1 MPRIAEPRPGEPIT
15 LEFLKDGTPRYR
27 AVVDVGTA
35 RQRKQQKRRF
45 RTITE
50 ARAWLEE
57 VRTDSR
63 RGTYVAPSDRTFND
77 LADAYLRLADNR
89 VREVSVNGYTQSLQY
104 AKDAFG
110 PLPAQEVSRDDILA
124 LVDSMAAQGLG
135 IRTVRGTLVHVR
147 ACFELAIEDRVVLT
161 NPARKVKARGRAPG
175 EAAIH
180 SEAERRAMVSAAQDE
195 WLSACWLLSMAGLR
209 RSEVLGLRWSD
220 VDLAKGTLTVAR
232 GRVLVGSKTVVEGD
246 PKSANS
252 ARTLALPSTYV
263 TSLREMRAGH
273 AQIVGLA
280 HVSSGY
286 LAIDELGRPMRPE
299 RYSDHWK
306 RLCKKAGV
314 PVFKLHGSRHTTV
327 SLMRAKGIPDQ
338 IIAAFH
344 GHDEQTMRRTYSHL
358 QPEDLRRAAEAL

>member
-50 ARAWLEE
+50 ARAWLDE

-77 LADAYLRLADNR
+77 LADAYLRLAANR
-89 VREVSVNGYTQSLQY
+89 VRAVSVNGYEQALHY
-104 AKDAFG
+104 AKEAFG
-110 PLPAQEVSRDDILA
+110 SEPAQDISRDDILA
-124 LVDSMAAQGLG
+124 LVDSMVAQGLG
-135 IRTVRGTLVHVR
+135 IRTVRGTLVQVR

-161 NPARKVKARGRAPG
+161 NPARKVKARGRPPA
-175 EAAIH
+175 EKTAH
-180 SEAERRAMVSAAQDE
+180 TEAERRALIRAAQDE

-220 VDLAKGTLTVAR
+220 VDLDQGTLTVAR
-232 GRVLVGSKTVVEGD
+232 GRVLVDSKTVAEGD
-246 PKSANS
+246 PKSINS
-252 ARTLALPSTYV
+252 ARTLALPTHYV
-263 TSLREMRAGH
+263 SSLKEMRTRH
-273 AQIVGLA
+273 AQLVGLA

-286 LAIDELGRPMRPE
+286 LAINELGNPLRPE

-306 RLCKKAGV
+306 RLCEKAGV
-314 PVFKLHGSRHTTV
+314 RVLTLHEARHTSV
-327 SLMRAKGIPDQ
+327 SLLRAKGIPDQ

>member
-50 ARAWLEE
+50 ARAWLDE

-89 VREVSVNGYTQSLQY
+89 VRAVSVNGYTQSLQY

-110 PLPAQEVSRDDILA
+110 TLPAQEISRDDVLA
-124 LVDSMAAQGLG
+124 LVDSMAAQGLA
-135 IRTVRGTLVHVR
+135 IRTVRGTLVHLQ
-147 ACFELAIEDRVVLT
+147 ACFELAIEDRVVLS
-161 NPARKVKARGRAPG
+161 NPARKIKARGRLPG
-175 EAAIH
+175 EKAAH
-180 SEAERRAMVSAAQDE
+180 TETERTAHIRAAQDE

-220 VDLAKGTLTVAR
+220 LDLDQGSLTVAR
-232 GRVLVGSKTVVEGD
+232 GRVLVDPKTVAEGA

-252 ARTLALPSTYV
+252 ARTIALPAHYV
-263 TSLREMRAGH
+263 SALKEMRARH
-273 AQIVGLA
+273 AQVVGLA
-280 HVSSGY
+280 HVRSGN
-286 LAIDELGRPMRPE
+286 LAIDELGRPLRPE

-314 PVFKLHGSRHTTV
+314 RVLTLHEARHTSV
-327 SLMRAKGIPDQ
+327 SLLRAKGIPDQ